1 MTTEVI
7 ICVILAVCVIGT
19 VIWALWERK
28 RLTKAQSTYARKM
41 EELEAASKK
50 YEETTADLTE
60 KSAELNET
68 LHLQDKVV
76 QQYKQLKDNMPDLAQ
91 NGQRRLDEQLT
102 MLEDY
107 LMRTGRLI
115 KPEQGEAFFMLLH
128 KSIKAL
134 TWMQTMQKEVTF
146 PFIREMEKLQTIDP
160 ENVAAM
166 RACLMKMAMRL
177 FDMAD
182 SFGNVNARNEQ
193 QYNIALVKG
202 ELSEEEALKH
212 CKVMTR
218 YEHETPRWT
227 RSILQAV
234 EGWGLEDAGVIFSG
248 YKLKQGK

>member
-1 MTTEVI
+1 MTEVI
-7 ICVILAVCVIGT
+7 ICIILAACAIGMA
-19 VIWALWERK
+19 IWALWERK
-28 RLTKAQSTYARKM
+28 RLTKAQNAYARKM
-41 EELEAASKK
+41 EELETASKEYK
-50 YEETTADLTE
+50 DTIADLTE
-60 KSAELNET
+60 ENAKLNET
-68 LHLQDKVV
+68 LQLQNKVV
-76 QQYKQLKDNMPDLAQ
+76 QQYKHLKRNAPDLTQ
-91 NGQRRLDEQLT
+91 NGQRGLDEQLT

-107 LMRTGRLI
+107 LRAGNLV
-115 KPEQGEAFFMLLH
+115 KPEQGKAFFMQLC
-128 KSIKAL
+128 KSIKARER
-134 TWMQTMQKEVTF
+134 MQTMQKEVTF
-146 PFIREMEKLQTIDP
+146 PFLHEMEKLQKSDP

-177 FDMAD
+177 FDMVD

-193 QYNIALVKG
+193 QINVSLVQG

-234 EGWGLEDAGVIFSG
+234 EGWGLEDVGIIFSG

>member
-1 MTTEVI
+1 
-7 ICVILAVCVIGT
+7 
-19 VIWALWERK
+19 
-28 RLTKAQSTYARKM
+28 
-41 EELEAASKK
+41 
-50 YEETTADLTE
+50 
-60 KSAELNET
+60 
-68 LHLQDKVV
+68 
-76 QQYKQLKDNMPDLAQ
+76 
-91 NGQRRLDEQLT
+91 
-102 MLEDY
+102 
-107 LMRTGRLI
+107 
-115 KPEQGEAFFMLLH
+115 MLLH

-146 PFIREMEKLQTIDP
+146 PFIREMEKLQTSDP

-182 SFGNVNARNEQ
+182 SFGNINARNEQ

-212 CKVMTR
+212 CKVMTH

-234 EGWGLEDAGVIFSG
+234 EGWGLEDVGIIFSG